1 MPKAY
6 GSTNS
11 FNESLPDSL
20 DLNTQDH
27 GTMGSKGIQNI
38 SIEQI
43 FNDATNTNGT
53 TDAPL
58 PADVTKTLL
67 TNQEIT
73 RTLKVYHNFEM
84 RQQLIEDEISRR
96 FLEQVRA
103 EINARLQ
110 RSKSMETKWLPLCS
124 KCLLYLVSFVRMS
137 IISGQQKGGDGLL
150 KVK

>member
-1 MPKAY
+1 MY
-6 GSTNS
+6 LGTY
-11 FNESLPDSL
+11 

-43 FNDATNTNGT
+43 FDDATNTNGT
-53 TDAPL
+53 ADAPL

-103 EINARLQ
+103 ELNARQ
-110 RSKSMETKWLPLCS
+110 ERSKSMATKWLPLCS
-124 KCLLYLVSFVRMS
+124 KCMLYLVSFVRMS
-137 IISGQQKGGDGLL
+137 VIADREKRAGGLL
-150 KVK
+150 K